1 MRHASSTPDPLRRR
15 LLLTALSVPLASAGL
30 AGCAEIVPGQRP
42 PPRFFRLT
50 PKSTFEAELPR
61 VDWQLVVERPLAN
74 AGLDTTRV
82 ALMRTPQEFEYYAR
96 ANWTDSAPRMV
107 QTLLVES
114 FENSGR
120 IVSIG
125 RESLALRSDF
135 VLKTELREFQAE
147 YFHGPIPRVRVGL
160 SAKLVKMPQ
169 REIVASKSHMAVAE
183 AEADEIS
190 AVVTAF
196 DSALGAVLKDAV
208 AWTLRTGETLR
219 REVRAAR

>member
-1 MRHASSTPDPLRRR
+1 MKHRDNDTSCTRRA
-15 LLLTALSVPLASAGL
+15 LLAGALVLPF

-42 PPRFFRLT
+42 PPRFFRLS
-50 PKSTFEAELPR
+50 PKSSFEPDVPK
-61 VDWQLVVERPLAN
+61 VDWQLVIERPVAN

-125 RESLALRSDF
+125 RESLGLRSDF
-135 VLKTELREFQAE
+135 VLKSELREFQAE
-147 YFHGPIPRVRVGL
+147 YFHGAVPQVRASL
-160 SAKLVKMPQ
+160 SLKLVQMPR
-169 REIVASKSHMAVAE
+169 REIVASTNSTALVVAD
-183 AEADEIS
+183 ADRIPEVI
-190 AVVTAF
+190 AAF
-196 DSALGAVLKDAV
+196 DEALGQVLKEAV
-208 AWTLRTGETLR
+208 SWTLRTGQAQRL
-219 REVRAAR
+219 VRPTG